1 MLATLRLLPLDF
13 PFWMKK
19 SRSLAA
25 DSKNFIPINLFLFT
39 EEELPHR
46 ARRLHRVCHP
56 GFQNLQVLTTW
67 TQQSGLSLSLSL
79 FPFMWINAQ
88 LYLPCI
94 SCPSILHIIQNV
106 ETGVG
111 RKSSGKLPRRLL
123 QTLLFS
129 HTAPADKRR
138 RRRISLSSN
147 LTQIAKFVLGNS
159 QTEVDRK
166 KKKILQQQKVWMLE
180 TFRRERTLGATMLRP
195 SMPRSMHGKVNRR
208 RVTWLMKKR
217 RCNKLEFNPSHR
229 RHPNPRPFISS
240 QQRLQWHH

>member
-1 MLATLRLLPLDF
+1 MH
-13 PFWMKK
+13 
-19 SRSLAA
+19 S
-25 DSKNFIPINLFLFT
+25 FICPALV
-39 EEELPHR
+39 
-46 ARRLHRVCHP
+46 A
-56 GFQNLQVLTTW
+56 
-67 TQQSGLSLSLSL
+67 
-79 FPFMWINAQ
+79 
-88 LYLPCI
+88 
-94 SCPSILHIIQNV
+94 PSILHIIQNV

-180 TFRRERTLGATMLRP
+180 TFRRERTLGATMPRP

-240 QQRLQWHH
+240 QQRLQWHHYLLPRPVTYFTPGLLLVPGIKFEPTVHDTQDLYEINHTHRLPW